1 MLKLKTRADF
11 VKTGVYD
18 QVMAMPPSFSENRQ
32 ARLEFMYR
40 RQLMGKCMSRFTWE
54 GLPNGIDPRFIEATL
69 FNNAFSVFYYDTLL
83 ELFMSMPA
91 TPTGRMYIQDNP
103 GEYRCSRN
111 GIYSRCGKASDCVTI
126 WANQTRVPDIDIVL
140 TYASRLAQVDR
151 TIEIDLL
158 NERNPMI
165 VACNKDQRLAIQNVM
180 SKIYDGEPVVW
191 GTENLALENLAS
203 TIGVFPL
210 NQNAGSGAVSSIKHM
225 ESKSKIWGEALTMLG
240 IMNVNSEKRERMVVE
255 EAAAN
260 SGQVL
265 ASRESFMKPR
275 QLACEQINDK
285 FGLNVS
291 CSWAVDDN
299 ASPNMQDYLEVNNVN
314 TYEEGSNGD
323 SNNAV

>member
-1 MLKLKTRADF
+1 
-11 VKTGVYD
+11 
-18 QVMAMPPSFSENRQ
+18 
-32 ARLEFMYR
+32 
-40 RQLMGKCMSRFTWE
+40 
-54 GLPNGIDPRFIEATL
+54 
-69 FNNAFSVFYYDTLL
+69 
-83 ELFMSMPA
+83 
-91 TPTGRMYIQDNP
+91 
-103 GEYRCSRN
+103 
-111 GIYSRCGKASDCVTI
+111 
-126 WANQTRVPDIDIVL
+126 
-140 TYASRLAQVDR
+140 
-151 TIEIDLL
+151 
-158 NERNPMI
+158 MI

-275 QLACEQINDK
+275 RLACEQINEK

-299 ASPNMQDYLEVNNVN
+299 AAPNMQDYLEVNNLN
-314 TYEEGSNGD
+314 TYEEGSDGSSHD
-323 SNNAV
+323 AF

>member
-1 MLKLKTRADF
+1 
-11 VKTGVYD
+11 
-18 QVMAMPPSFSENRQ
+18 
-32 ARLEFMYR
+32 
-40 RQLMGKCMSRFTWE
+40 MSRFTWE

-69 FNNAFSVFYYDTLL
+69 FNNAFSIFYFDTLL
-83 ELFMSMPA
+83 ELFMAMPA
-91 TPTGRMYIQDNP
+91 TPTGRLDIQDNP
-103 GEYRCSRN
+103 IDYRVTRN
-111 GIYSRCGKASDCVTI
+111 GMYSRDVKAADCVTI

-210 NQNAGSGAVSSIKHM
+210 NQNAGTGAVSSIKHM

-275 QLACEQINDK
+275 QLACEQINER

-299 ASPNMQDYLEVNNVN
+299 ATPNMQDYLEVNNLN
-314 TYEEGSNGD
+314 TYEEGSDGS
-323 SNNAV
+323 SNDAS

>member
-1 MLKLKTRADF
+1 MTRKDY
-11 VKTGVYD
+11 VKNNIYNKIMG
-18 QVMAMPPSFSENRQ
+18 APLSSSEIRQ
-32 ARLEFMYR
+32 TQLEHMYR
-40 RQLMGKCMSRFTWE
+40 KQLMGKCLSRFTWE
-54 GLPNGIDPRFIEATL
+54 GLPNGIDPRFIEATI
-69 FNNAFSVFYYDTLL
+69 FNNGYSVFYFDSFF
-83 ELFMSMPA
+83 ELFMAMPA
-91 TPTGRMYIQDNP
+91 TISGPLDIQDNP
-103 GEYRCSRN
+103 TGYRITRN
-111 GIYSRCGKASDCVTI
+111 GVYSREVSAGDSVCI
-126 WANQTRVPDIDIVL
+126 WGNQIREPEIDIVL
-140 TYASRLAQVDR
+140 SYAARLAQIDR

-165 VACNKDQRLAIQNVM
+165 VACSQDQRLTIQNLI

-191 GTENLALENLAS
+191 GTENLSMDNLAN

-275 QLACEQINDK
+275 ELACEQINEK
-285 FGLNVS
+285 FGLQVS

-299 ASPNMQDYLEVNNVN
+299 AAPNMDDYLAESNLTTYGGGYGDDNNSV
-314 TYEEGSNGD
+314 
-323 SNNAV
+323 A

>member
-1 MLKLKTRADF
+1 MGKNDY
-11 VKTGVYD
+11 VKTGIYNRI
-18 QVMAMPPSFSENRQ
+18 MLKPPSSSEVRQ
-32 ARLEFMYR
+32 TQLEHMYR
-40 RQLMGKCMSRFTWE
+40 RQLMGKCLSRFTWE
-54 GLPNGIDPRFIEATL
+54 GLPNGIDPRFIEATI
-69 FNNAFSVFYYDTLL
+69 FNNGYSLFYFDTLF
-83 ELFMSMPA
+83 EMFMAMPA
-91 TPTGRMYIQDNP
+91 AISGPLDIQDNP
-103 GEYRCSRN
+103 TGYRVTRN
-111 GIYSRCGKASDCVTI
+111 GVYSREVFATDSVCI
-126 WANQTRVPDIDIVL
+126 WGNQVREPEIDLVIS
-140 TYASRLAQVDR
+140 YAARLAQIDR

-165 VACNKDQRLAIQNVM
+165 VACSQDQRLTIQNLI

-191 GTENLALENLAS
+191 GTENLSMDNLAN
-203 TIGVFPL
+203 TMGVFPL

-275 QLACEQINDK
+275 QLACEQINEK
-285 FGLNVS
+285 FGLEVS

-299 ASPNMQDYLEVNNVN
+299 ASPNLNDYLSMENIG
-314 TYEEGSNGD
+314 TYGEENGS
-323 SNNAV
+323 SNNNAS

>member
-1 MLKLKTRADF
+1 MTNKKRDY
-11 VKTGVYD
+11 VKHGIYD
-18 QVMAMPPSFSENRQ
+18 QIMAAKPSASEHRQ
-32 ARLEFMYR
+32 ARLEYMYR
-40 RQLMGKCMSRFTWE
+40 RQLMGKCLSRFTWE
-54 GLPNGIDPRFIEATL
+54 GLPNGIDPRFLETTI
-69 FNNAFSVFYYDTLL
+69 FNNGFSLFYFDSFF

-91 TPTGRMYIQDNP
+91 TISGPLDIQDNP
-103 GEYRCSRN
+103 TGYRVNRN
-111 GIYSRCGKASDCVTI
+111 GIYSRDVSASDSVCI
-126 WANQTRVPDIDIVL
+126 WGNQIREPEIDVVMS
-140 TYASRLAQVDR
+140 YAARLAQIDR

-165 VACNKDQRLAIQNVM
+165 VACSQDQRLTVQNLI

-191 GTENLALENLAS
+191 GTENLAMDNLAS
-203 TIGVFPL
+203 MVGVFPL
-210 NQNAGSGAVSSIKHM
+210 NQNAGAGAVSSIKHM

-275 QLACEQINDK
+275 ELACQQINEK

-299 ASPNMQDYLEVNNVN
+299 AAPNLNDYLSIENTTPNEV
-314 TYEEGSNGD
+314 TE
-323 SNNAV
+323 